1 MRTPFIAI
9 SLCWLVQSSVAESG
23 TAGTCGRV
31 FHADFE
37 SGGEIRM
44 EVRSGDV
51 DIVGAASSAIKVSC
65 ELKRSDRA
73 KDVKISFKAAGK
85 SGDLRISGGPN
96 NDVKIRIEVPKNSNL
111 YVRVPAGDLDVS
123 GVSGDKD
130 VELHAG
136 DLTISVGDANDY
148 KHADA
153 AVKAGDLNAAAF
165 GVTKG
170 GLFRSFQKDNPA
182 GKYRLHANL
191 GAGDLTLK

>member
-1 MRTPFIAI
+1 MRTTFIAI
-9 SLCWLVQSSVAESG
+9 GLCWLVQSSVAQSG
-23 TAGTCGRV
+23 TAGTCGRD
-31 FHADFE
+31 FQADFKP
-37 SGGEIRM
+37 GGEIRM

-51 DIVGAASSAIKVSC
+51 DIVGTASSVIKVSC
-65 ELKRSDRA
+65 ELKRHERA
-73 KDVKISFKAAGK
+73 KDVKISLKAAEK
-85 SGDLRISGGPN
+85 SADLRISGGPN
-96 NDVKIRIEVPKNSNL
+96 NDVKFRIEVPKNSNL

-136 DLTISVGDANDY
+136 DLTISVGDANEY

-153 AVKAGDLNAAAF
+153 AVKAGDLNASPF
-165 GVTKG
+165 GVNKG

>member
-1 MRTPFIAI
+1 
-9 SLCWLVQSSVAESG
+9 
-23 TAGTCGRV
+23 
-31 FHADFE
+31 
-37 SGGEIRM
+37 M

-51 DIVGAASSAIKVSC
+51 DIVGTASSVIKVSC
-65 ELKRSDRA
+65 ELKRHERA
-73 KDVKISFKAAGK
+73 KDVKISLKAAEK
-85 SGDLRISGGPN
+85 SADLRISGGPN
-96 NDVKIRIEVPKNSNL
+96 NDVKFRIEVPKNSNL

-136 DLTISVGDANDY
+136 DLTISVGDANEY

-153 AVKAGDLNAAAF
+153 AVKAGDLNASPF
-165 GVTKG
+165 GVNKG

>member
-1 MRTPFIAI
+1 MRPFIAI
-9 SLCWLVQSSVAESG
+9 GLCWLVQSSVAQSQ
-23 TAGTCGRV
+23 TAGTCGRD
-31 FHADFE
+31 FQADFE

-51 DIVGAASSAIKVSC
+51 DIVGSASPVIKVSC
-65 ELKRSDRA
+65 KLKRPDRA

-96 NDVKIRIEVPKNSNL
+96 SDVKFRIEVPKNSNL

-130 VELHAG
+130 IELHAG
-136 DLTISVGDANDY
+136 DLTISVGNANDY
-148 KHADA
+148 RHADA
-153 AVKAGDLNAAAF
+153 SVKAGDLNAGAF
-165 GVTKG
+165 GVNNG

-191 GAGDLTLK
+191 GAGDLTSK